1 MQVIEQY
8 SYIRNT
14 KYVYT
19 MNLHVVAYPQ
29 FSQADYE
36 LIQACRKEHNS
47 LYSIIEPH
55 FTLVFSVPDME
66 AADFIGEVRKR
77 AAGLGPI
84 DFTFRCAIITPD
96 AISGYYDAFL
106 VPDEGFSKVVRLHD
120 SLYSGLLAPHHRLD
134 IAYTP
139 HLSIAASPYVHKI
152 KKIVDS
158 WNEKEFAIKGTI
170 STLDIINYENR
181 VISTI
186 EKVVL

>member
-1 MQVIEQY
+1 MHATWFAFHRRNRLTAKSGADGFLIIAQIYKVRGIIRLIT
-8 SYIRNT
+8 YIRNT
-14 KYVYT
+14 KYEYT

-29 FSQADYE
+29 ISQADYE

-77 AAGLGPI
+77 AVGFGPI
-84 DFTFRCAIITPD
+84 EFTFRCAIITPD
-96 AISGYYDAFL
+96 VISGYYDAFL

-139 HLSIAASPYVHKI
+139 HLSIAAAPDVYKI
-152 KKIVDS
+152 KKIV
-158 WNEKEFAIKGTI
+158 
-170 STLDIINYENR
+170 
-181 VISTI
+181 
-186 EKVVL
+186 